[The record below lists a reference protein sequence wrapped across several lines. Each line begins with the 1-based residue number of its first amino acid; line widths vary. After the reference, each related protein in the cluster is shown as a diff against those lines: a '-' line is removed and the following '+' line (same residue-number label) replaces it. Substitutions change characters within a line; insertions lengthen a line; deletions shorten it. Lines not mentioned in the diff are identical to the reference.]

1 MSHKFKY
8 GTASEAVTK
17 LRVLGFDKDFAIKD
31 DCLYC
36 DTDKFG
42 PEDVRITYTSR
53 YEGNSDPSDE
63 STVYGLETKSG
74 LRGILV
80 TADGIYSDR
89 NTAAILQKL
98 HLAKLESYRDH
109 IDENDR

>member
-8 GTASEAVTK
+8 GTATEAVTR
-17 LRVLGFDKDFAIKD
+17 LRTLGFDKDFSIKD
-31 DCLYC
+31 SFIYSGV
-36 DTDKFG
+36 DKFG
-42 PEDVRITYTSR
+42 AEDVRIAYTSR

-63 STVYGLETKSG
+63 STVYGLETKGG
-74 LRGILV
+74 LRGILI

-89 NTAAILQKL
+89 NTAALLQKL

-109 IDENDR
+109 IDEKDK